1 MKTTLCGIGAIVLT
15 ATISLAQY
23 SSYDRELNNARWEAD
38 YQRQQVIET
47 RRQAESDARAAQ
59 WEADTQR
66 RYAEEEAAR
75 ARRDAENARWQ
86 AEQQRNNSS
95 YRW

>member
-1 MKTTLCGIGAIVLT
+1 MKVLIWSICIAALT
-15 ATISLAQY
+15 ASVSLAQY
-23 SSYDRELNNARWEAD
+23 SSYDRELNNARWEAE

-66 RYAEEEAAR
+66 RYAEEDAAR

-95 YRW
+95 YGW